1 MTHKAEL
8 TPENIKNPKL
18 EGVFTMRL
26 NGEYFMDN
34 MSGRAEKLAFIA
46 EHNPLLA
53 AHIITHCLREQKE
66 EQAQVIPHLKKMLK
80 IPEFTQKQKDRARE
94 YLIAFLPWF
103 VPKNTTKPPLYPY
116 NRANFT
122 QIKAVLLIISAM
134 ICIAK
139 GDFLYISNF
148 QQNVKQNKNNLL

>member
-34 MSGRAEKLAFIA
+34 MGERAEKLAFIA

-53 AHIITHCLREQKE
+53 AHIISHCFREQKE

-80 IPEFTQKQKDRARE
+80 SPQFTAQQKDRARE
-94 YLIAFLPWF
+94 YLLSFLHLCQ
-103 VPKNTTKPPLYPY
+103 KCNKTPL
-116 NRANFT
+116 
-122 QIKAVLLIISAM
+122 
-134 ICIAK
+134 
-139 GDFLYISNF
+139 
-148 QQNVKQNKNNLL
+148 

>member
-34 MSGRAEKLAFIA
+34 MGERAEKLAFIA

-53 AHIITHCLREQKE
+53 AHIITHCLREQKY

-80 IPEFTQKQKDRARE
+80 TPEFTPQQQECARE
-94 YLIAFLPWF
+94 YLLAFSL
-103 VPKNTTKPPLYPY
+103 
-116 NRANFT
+116 
-122 QIKAVLLIISAM
+122 
-134 ICIAK
+134 
-139 GDFLYISNF
+139 
-148 QQNVKQNKNNLL
+148 